1 MEYCLYDHQHSGL
14 ISVFEALPY
23 EAGHGDPGRE
33 KADGGKR
40 IDEAAVSSR
49 DADLLK
55 KKYELSLENAKA
67 EADDIVTKA
76 KVRASE
82 EYDRILKKADADAAK
97 KADEAKKVIELERE
111 KALNDLQASVTGLAM
126 TAAAKLLSEQSSPEN
141 DRKRYQAFLASAGE
155 KHD

>member
-1 MEYCLYDHQHSGL
+1 MLNINFWNIAFTIINILVLYLFLKHFLMKPVMAILEERKQM
-14 ISVFEALPY
+14 V
-23 EAGHGDPGRE
+23 E
-33 KADGGKR
+33 KEL
-40 IDEAAVSSR
+40 DEAAVSSR

-82 EYDRILKKADADAAK
+82 EYDRILKKA
-97 KADEAKKVIELERE
+97 EKVIELERE

-141 DRKRYQAFLASAGE
+141 DRKRYQTFLASAGE